1 MKKIGVFICN
11 YNGKEDL
18 LNCIHSLFRQTIRE
32 FDIHVVDN
40 ASTDGTVETLQEQF
54 GDQVAVICNP
64 ENLGGAGGFDRGLRT
79 GLEKQYEYI
88 VLLDNDIVLEENVLE
103 NMCIYLDTHGEVG
116 LVGSKVMI
124 MDRPDVLQDY
134 GDYLDFEIFRERFG
148 YGGHKDDES
157 LPPENECDY
166 VPSCAIM
173 IRSEILKKSG
183 TMPVDNFIYYDDI
196 ELSHKI
202 RLSGGRI
209 VALGNAKVWHKGGF
223 RKETVNTFGRYYFL
237 RNRLHFF
244 AKYISDEEIERFVD
258 AILQEVF
265 SQLAGFYSKGMREVF
280 VTTMYAFDDF
290 LHQVRGKA
298 ADDKI
303 LQILPRETPFVKV
316 LRGEKSIIIKFLEG
330 VHREEPLKA
339 YQALLRILEEIQKNE
354 PRNQVWISLEQCGCG
369 EEEFRNY
376 YQKAVGLKKPEY
388 SLPELLFTEQDMDS
402 CLILRMCR
410 HVKEVE
416 KPVFPEIY
424 VDQYCNC
431 IASEE
436 DYYFFT
442 EMEVNKRFFVNMY
455 RPLMMRAVKSI
466 REGMKNEK

>member
-18 LNCIHSLFRQTIRE
+18 LNCINSLFRQTIQE
-32 FDIHVVDN
+32 FDVHVVDN
-40 ASTDGTVETLQEQF
+40 ASTDGTVEALQEQF
-54 GDQVAVICNP
+54 GDQIVVIRNP
-64 ENLGGAGGFDRGLRT
+64 ENLGGAGGFDKGLRT
-79 GLEKQYEYI
+79 GLKKQYRYI
-88 VLLDNDIVLEENVLE
+88 VLLDNDIILDESVLE
-103 NMCIYLDTHGEVG
+103 NMCAYLDTHKEAG

-124 MDRPDVLQDY
+124 MDRPEVLQDY

-202 RLSGGRI
+202 RLSGGKI

-244 AKYISDEEIERFVD
+244 AKYISDEEIDRFVD
-258 AILQEVF
+258 VILQDVF
-265 SQLAGFYSKGMREVF
+265 SQLSGFYSKGMREIF

-298 ADDKI
+298 ADEKI
-303 LQILPRETPFVKV
+303 LQILPRETPFVKM
-316 LRGEKSIIIKFLEG
+316 LRGKRFVVIKFLD
-330 VHREEPLKA
+330 RINEESPLEA

-354 PRNQVWISLEQCGCG
+354 VHDQVWISLEQCSCDQ
-369 EEEFRNY
+369 EAFKSNY
-376 YQKAVGLKKPEY
+376 QEAVSLKKPEY
-388 SLPELLFTEQDMDS
+388 TLPELLFTEQVTDFD
-402 CLILRMCR
+402 LILRMCR
-410 HVKEVE
+410 HVKEVKE
-416 KPVFPEIY
+416 PVLPEIY
-424 VDQYCNC
+424 VDKYCNC
-431 IASEE
+431 ITCEE
-436 DYYFFT
+436 DYHFFT
-442 EMEVNKRFFVNMY
+442 ELETNKRFFVNMY
-455 RPLMMRAVKSI
+455 RPLMIRAVKCI
-466 REGMKNEK
+466 RKGTGNEK